1 MERENISLRKGGTYI
16 TNRRQPVARNE
27 IERAVRRFKARFCE
41 HINCPDSE
49 YEDRI
54 FRELLYAHAKPIAA
68 VIRKLNPAFFSEDL
82 KFIHYLSEAQDYR
95 EAAASVADFRDA
107 NLSRANGLRRRLR
120 IRLSGRKAGRLVR
133 RMFIDSLD

>member
-54 FRELLYAHAKPIAA
+54 FITLLYPHAKPIAA
-68 VIRKLNPAFFSEDL
+68 LIRKLNPAFFSEDL
-82 KFIHYLSEAQDYR
+82 KFIRYLGEAEDYR

-107 NLSRANGLRRRLR
+107 NMSRANGLRRRLR

-133 RMFIDSLD
+133 RMFIGSLD